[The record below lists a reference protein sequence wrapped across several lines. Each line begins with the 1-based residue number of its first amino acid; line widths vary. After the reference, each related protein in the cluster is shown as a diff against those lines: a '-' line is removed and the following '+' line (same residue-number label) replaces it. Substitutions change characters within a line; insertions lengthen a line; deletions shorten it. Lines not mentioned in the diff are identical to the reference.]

1 MKYTQQL
8 SFPEGGEK
16 FEREGDGGGEAPPPD
31 IASGG
36 YELRAAFELWGLD
49 AAALVAG
56 AERPS
61 EKYTIFAPGRLAQ
74 RRGIVM
80 TGRMVHSVGS

>member
-56 AERPS
+56 P
-61 EKYTIFAPGRLAQ
+61 
-74 RRGIVM
+74 
-80 TGRMVHSVGS
+80 

>member
-16 FEREGDGGGEAPPPD
+16 FEREGDGGGKAPPPD

-61 EKYTIFAPGRLAQ
+61 AKYTIFAPGRL
-74 RRGIVM
+74 
-80 TGRMVHSVGS
+80 VHDVESCFSVALVY